1 MSEPVA
7 GSPPPSPVTP
17 SKLPDPEV
25 LFNCSVRLRDA
36 PTQIKVLTL
45 EATTRDA
52 AIQKLLAQGY
62 MVIDVQ
68 EHGKK
73 RGLGGLFS
81 NKTSLSEKSGDRAV
95 PAFLEGVSS
104 RETIFLGIQLA
115 TLLKSGIPL
124 VRSLDIIQ
132 RGLGNKYFQKVLRH
146 VRKRITEGST
156 LSHALRYYP
165 KVFTWIWVNLVEVG
179 EATGKL
185 PECLEEIAHYQEA
198 TARLKSKVITAF
210 FYPGILTVAV
220 VSALSFLL
228 LFIVPKFA
236 AIFVAQKLALPVLT
250 QIVIA
255 ASNVL
260 RYHFLWLAGS
270 ITATTI
276 VLIYMGRVPS
286 IKMAYDKI
294 ALEMPVFGKMSIEV
308 AVTRFSRS
316 MGTLLRAGVQIL
328 QALEIAGR
336 LLNNVYL
343 EEGIKR
349 VVTQVRSGQG
359 LGVQLEAR
367 KIFPVFMTQLISVGE
382 ESGQLDRFL
391 DLLSNFYE
399 EQVDA
404 FLARLTTLLEPLLL
418 VFMGG
423 VIGVIVVSMFLPIV
437 ELSMH
442 AGT

>member
-1 MSEPVA
+1 MSDPAA
-7 GSPPPSPVTP
+7 GSPAPSPVSP
-17 SKLPDPEV
+17 SKPLEPEV
-25 LFNCSVRLRDA
+25 LFHCSVRLRDA
-36 PTQIKVLTL
+36 PTQVKVLTL

-68 EHGKK
+68 EHGKRK
-73 RGLGGLFS
+73 GGLAGLFS
-81 NKTSLSEKSGDRAV
+81 SRSSPEKLGEKAV

-124 VRSLDIIQ
+124 VRSIDIIQ
-132 RGLGNKYFQKVLRH
+132 RGLANKYFQRVLQH
-146 VRKRITEGST
+146 VRKRLTEGST

-185 PECLEEIAHYQEA
+185 PECLEEVAHYQEA

-210 FYPGILTVAV
+210 FYPGILTAAV
-220 VSALSFLL
+220 ISAVSFLL
-228 LFIVPKFA
+228 VFIVPKFA
-236 AIFVAQKLALPVLT
+236 AIFVSQNLPLPVLT
-250 QIVIA
+250 QVVIA
-255 ASNVL
+255 ISDVIRL
-260 RYHFLWLAGS
+260 QFLWVVGS
-270 ITATTI
+270 LFALVTI
-276 VLIYMGRVPS
+276 LIYLGKAPS
-286 IKMAYDKI
+286 VKMAYDKI
-294 ALEMPVFGKMSIEV
+294 ALEMPIFGKMSVEV
-308 AVTRFSRS
+308 AVTRFTRS

-336 LLNNVYL
+336 LLNNLYL
-343 EEGIKR
+343 EAGIKR
-349 VVTQVRSGQG
+349 VINQVRSGQG

-404 FLARLTTLLEPLLL
+404 FLSRLTTLLEPLLL

-423 VIGVIVVSMFLPIV
+423 VIGVVVVSMFLPIV
-437 ELSMH
+437 ELSMR